1 VRKGHGGGWP
11 GGEEEKDEEVDEK
24 EMKGAEVDLIMKM
37 GSQFS
42 FPERLIIRPR

>member
-11 GGEEEKDEEVDEK
+11 GREEEKDEEVDEK
-24 EMKGAEVDLIMKM
+24 EMNGAEVELIMKM

-42 FPERLIIRPR
+42 FRRRSMIRPR

>member
-1 VRKGHGGGWP
+1 MRKGHGGGWP

-24 EMKGAEVDLIMKM
+24 EMKGAELELIKKM

-42 FPERLIIRPR
+42 FWRRSMIRPR